1 MDFVTNLAGGISSSQ
16 FGEKTQG
23 ANTNLDLN
31 DNTFENLLEKQLNNK
46 VKENFLNL
54 MNDSELVSGINL
66 GEFDRN
72 FQTSETDYN
81 TETYNA
87 IKSLEK
93 AEMEK
98 FNNGKDFSTPEL
110 LTFFPSLF
118 DSKPTLTQTNTSGLF
133 DFERKVAANSYGKYS
148 KSVITDLKEFVTDTL
163 NLS

>member
-1 MDFVTNLAGGISSSQ
+1 MDLVTNFAGGISSSQ

-46 VKENFLNL
+46 VEENFMNL

-72 FQTSETDYN
+72 LQSFGTDSN

-93 AEMEK
+93 SEMEK
-98 FNNGKDFSTPEL
+98 FNN
-110 LTFFPSLF
+110 
-118 DSKPTLTQTNTSGLF
+118 
-133 DFERKVAANSYGKYS
+133 V
-148 KSVITDLKEFVTDTL
+148 KEKIFQHQ
-163 NLS
+163 SF